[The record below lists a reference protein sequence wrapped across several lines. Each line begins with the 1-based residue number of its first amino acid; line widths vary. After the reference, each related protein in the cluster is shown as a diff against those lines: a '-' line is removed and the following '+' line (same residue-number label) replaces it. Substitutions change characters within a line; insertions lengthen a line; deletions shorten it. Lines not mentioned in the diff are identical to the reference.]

1 MPDVITTDV
10 ESAVD
15 KIAHSHLCAIPTETV
30 YGLGANAADASAV
43 ARVFEAKDRPIDHPL
58 IVHVA
63 DFQTAMLWLQDLPR
77 WAQNLAQHFWP
88 GPLTIVGHRTAL
100 ASDHI
105 TAGQNTVAVRVP
117 NHSLVQQVLS
127 QLQQHGI
134 NGLVAP
140 SANKFG
146 HVSPTTAQHV
156 SDDLG
161 DYLESHG
168 DAILDG
174 GPSEVGIEST
184 LVLATGNIP
193 VILRPGAIGVNDIE
207 KITGLVPQAN
217 HSESIKISG
226 NLASHYSP
234 MAQVEII
241 TSTDSIGDMKP
252 AGLIAL
258 DDIETP
264 AHLVRLAAPATSIE
278 FAADLYSAMR
288 NADALGLSHIYVVIP
303 EGDAMS
309 DALMDRVSRAAH
321 SESGD

>member
-1 MPDVITTDV
+1 
-10 ESAVD
+10 
-15 KIAHSHLCAIPTETV
+15 V
-30 YGLGANAADASAV
+30 YGLGANATDQSAV
-43 ARVFEAKDRPIDHPL
+43 ARVFEAKGRPIDHPL

-63 DFQTAMLWLQDLPR
+63 DFQTALLWFQDLPQ

-100 ASDHI
+100 ASDQI

-117 NHSLVQQVLS
+117 NHPLVQKVLS
-127 QLQQHGI
+127 QLQQLGI

-146 HVSPTTAQHV
+146 HVSPTTAQHA

-161 DYLESHG
+161 DYLERH
-168 DAILDG
+168 DDVILDG

-184 LVLATGNIP
+184 IVLATGNIP
-193 VILRPGAIGVNDIE
+193 VILRPGAIGVNEIE
-207 KITGLVPQAN
+207 KITGLMTQERN
-217 HSESIKISG
+217 SESIKVSG

-234 MAQVEII
+234 RARIEII
-241 TSTDSIGDMKP
+241 ASTDNSGAKES

-258 DDIETP
+258 AEIETP
-264 AHLVRLAAPATSIE
+264 AHLVRLVAPTTTTE
-278 FAADLYSAMR
+278 FAALLYSAMR
-288 NADALGLSHIYVVIP
+288 EADNRGIEHVYVIIP
-303 EGDAMS
+303 EGDDLSA
-309 DALMDRVSRAAH
+309 ALMDRVSRAAH